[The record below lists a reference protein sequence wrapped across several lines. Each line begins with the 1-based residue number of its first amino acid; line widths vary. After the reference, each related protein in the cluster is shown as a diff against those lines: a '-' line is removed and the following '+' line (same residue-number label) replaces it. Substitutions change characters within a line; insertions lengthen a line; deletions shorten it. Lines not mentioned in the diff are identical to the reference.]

1 MEDLKL
7 FGVWYSPFV
16 CRVKCALQLKGL
28 NHEYIE
34 EDLSNKS
41 DLLLQYNPVHKKI
54 PILVHAG
61 KPIVESLIILEYIDE
76 TWPDKYPLLP
86 KDPYERSKAR
96 FWGNFLQDKEST
108 FWSLVLV
115 RASTFEFSRTIA
127 VALTEETK
135 EKTVNEVVEVLRTLE
150 EHGLGDKK
158 FFVGD
163 DIGFTDL
170 AIGIGIHWMKVVE
183 ELKEVKIFET
193 CTRLQAWIARFN
205 EVPAVKEGLPS
216 YNELVTHYKSRWG

>member
-7 FGVWYSPFV
+7 YGVWYSPFV

-41 DLLLQYNPVHKKI
+41 DLLLKYNPVHKKI

-76 TWPDKYPLLP
+76 TWPDKYQLLP
-86 KDPYERSKAR
+86 KDPYERSNAR
-96 FWGNFLQDKEST
+96 FWAKFLQDKEST
-108 FWSLVLV
+108 FWNLVLV
-115 RASTFEFSRTIA
+115 
-127 VALTEETK
+127 TEETK
-135 EKTVNEVVEVLRTLE
+135 EKTVNEVIEVLRTLE

-158 FFVGD
+158 FFGGD

-170 AIGIGIHWMKVVE
+170 AIGIGIHWMKVIE
-183 ELKEVKIFET
+183 ELKGVKIFET
-193 CTRLQAWIARFN
+193 RTLLQAWIERFN
-205 EVPAVKEGLPS
+205 EVPVVKENLPS
-216 YNELVTHYKSRWG
+216 YNELVAHYKSRWG

>member
-16 CRVKCALQLKGL
+16 CL

-76 TWPDKYPLLP
+76 TWPDRYPLLP
-86 KDPYERSKAR
+86 KDPFERSKAR
-96 FWGNFLQDKEST
+96 FWAKFLQDKVNN
-108 FWSLVLV
+108 FKLVCRLIY
-115 RASTFEFSRTIA
+115 AIFS
-127 VALTEETK
+127 
-135 EKTVNEVVEVLRTLE
+135 N
-150 EHGLGDKK
+150 
-158 FFVGD
+158 
-163 DIGFTDL
+163 FTPYS
-170 AIGIGIHWMKVVE
+170 
-183 ELKEVKIFET
+183 F
-193 CTRLQAWIARFN
+193 
-205 EVPAVKEGLPS
+205 
-216 YNELVTHYKSRWG
+216 

>member
-1 MEDLKL
+1 M
-7 FGVWYSPFV
+7 
-16 CRVKCALQLKGL
+16 KGL

-41 DLLLQYNPVHKKI
+41 DLLLKYNPVHKKI

-76 TWPDKYPLLP
+76 TWPDKYQLLP
-86 KDPYERSKAR
+86 KDPYERSNAR
-96 FWGNFLQDKEST
+96 FWAKFLQDKEST

-115 RASTFEFSRTIA
+115 
-127 VALTEETK
+127 TEETK
-135 EKTVNEVVEVLRTLE
+135 EKTVNEVIEVLRTLE

-158 FFVGD
+158 FFGGD

-170 AIGIGIHWMKVVE
+170 AIGIGIHWMKVIE
-183 ELKEVKIFET
+183 ELKGVKIFET
-193 CTRLQAWIARFN
+193 RTLLQAWIERFN
-205 EVPAVKEGLPS
+205 EVPVVKENLPS
-216 YNELVTHYKSRWG
+216 YNELVAHYKSRWG

>member
-41 DLLLQYNPVHKKI
+41 DLLLLYNPVHKKI
-54 PILVHAG
+54 PVLVHAG

-76 TWPDKYPLLP
+76 TWPEKYPILP
-86 KDPYERSKAR
+86 RDPYERSKAR
-96 FWGNFLQDKEST
+96 FWTKYMEDKEST
-108 FWSLVLV
+108 FWSLF
-115 RASTFEFSRTIA
+115 RAS
-127 VALTEETK
+127 EETK
-135 EKTVNEVVEVLRTLE
+135 EIKIKEIMEILKTIE

-158 FFVGD
+158 FFGGD
-163 DIGFTDL
+163 DIGFVDL
-170 AIGIGIHWMKVVE
+170 AVGTVLHWFKVVE
-183 ELKEVKIFET
+183 TLKEVKIIET
-193 CTRLQAWIARFN
+193 CTHLQAWIERFSQ
-205 EVPAVKEGLPS
+205 VAVVKENLLDHDV
-216 YNELVTHYKSRWG
+216 LVAHFKPRMG